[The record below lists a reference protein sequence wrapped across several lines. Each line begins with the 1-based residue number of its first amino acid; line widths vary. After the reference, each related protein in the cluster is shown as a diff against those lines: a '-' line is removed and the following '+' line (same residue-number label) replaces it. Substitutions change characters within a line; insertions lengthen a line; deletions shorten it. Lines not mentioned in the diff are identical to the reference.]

1 MNRRVSIVQ
10 VVARWGV
17 VSRTAALFAAV
28 AVAYLAVAP
37 VAWAI
42 SNAIGLLASAVAAGL
57 CLAGATLALMVTYI
71 LRGPHLALQN
81 LLLGML
87 LRMGV
92 PLMLGL
98 VLHTQVDLLAAG
110 GMLYYLVGFYFVTL
124 TIETVL
130 TLPGLLPAEP
140 QTRKS

>member
-1 MNRRVSIVQ
+1 MNRRVNIVQ
-10 VVARWGV
+10 AVARWGV
-17 VSRTAALFAAV
+17 VARTAALFAAV
-28 AVAYLAVAP
+28 AVAYLIVAP

-42 SNAIGLLASAVAAGL
+42 GGATGLLGSAVAAGL
-57 CLAGATLALMVTYI
+57 CLAGATLALLVSFI
-71 LRGPHLALQN
+71 LRGPNFALQN

-92 PLMLGL
+92 PLALGL
-98 VLHTQVDLLAAG
+98 ALHTQVDQLAAG

-124 TIETVL
+124 TVETVL
-130 TLPGLLPAEP
+130 TLPGLLPTQP

>member
-10 VVARWGV
+10 AVARWGV
-17 VSRTAALFAAV
+17 VSRIAALFAAV
-28 AVAYLAVAP
+28 AAAYLAVAP
-37 VAWAI
+37 IAWAI
-42 SNAIGLLASAVAAGL
+42 GNTTGLIASAVAAGL
-57 CLAGATLALMVTYI
+57 CLAGATLALLVTYFF
-71 LRGPHLALQN
+71 RGSNLALQN

-98 VLHTQVDLLAAG
+98 VLHTQVDQLAAG
-110 GMLYYLVGFYFVTL
+110 GMLYYLVGFYLVTL
-124 TIETVL
+124 TVETVL
-130 TLPGLLPAEP
+130 TLPSLLPTQP

>member
-17 VSRTAALFAAV
+17 VSRIAALFAAV
-28 AVAYLAVAP
+28 AVAYLALAP

-42 SNAIGLLASAVAAGL
+42 GNVTGLLASAVAAAL
-57 CLAGATLALMVTYI
+57 CLAGATLALLVNYI
-71 LRGPHLALQN
+71 LRGPNLALQN

-98 VLHTQVDLLAAG
+98 MLHTRVDLLAAG

-124 TIETVL
+124 TVETVL
-130 TLPGLLPAEP
+130 TLPGLLPTDP
-140 QTRKS
+140 QPRKS